1 MLRTMLPYLEY
12 IEVHYGCMHTSSLE
26 DAGRAAW
33 AAAGRSADASIDL
46 TARYCNL
53 SLKKHACVTSMLAA
67 WAVLEP

>member
-1 MLRTMLPYLEY
+1 
-12 IEVHYGCMHTSSLE
+12 MHTSSLE